1 MSMCSF
7 VTIPCRFWVFTDFW
21 CKVLFVTTLHEK
33 QVRNWSLVQK
43 GYKGQT
49 RRESGTQ
56 EEVKKKKGTGWD
68 RDERWVGFRIMR
80 LFVCVALLQS
90 SPWALLVSII
100 ASQVTASQPLSYSTH
115 VFAHILEGLALH
127 PNDFIPWIWLTT
139 CLFFFFCL
147 WFWMFIIN
155 LYKSSSGNCCF
166 FPSFLLLS
174 PFPLKLTCL

>member
-1 MSMCSF
+1 
-7 VTIPCRFWVFTDFW
+7 
-21 CKVLFVTTLHEK
+21 
-33 QVRNWSLVQK
+33 
-43 GYKGQT
+43 
-49 RRESGTQ
+49 
-56 EEVKKKKGTGWD
+56 
-68 RDERWVGFRIMR
+68 MR

-115 VFAHILEGLALH
+115 VFAHVLGGLALH

-166 FPSFLLLS
+166 FPLFSFSLPSLLS
-174 PFPLKLTCL
+174 SHAYKNNRYLIMVALLWNEKMASLHPAELKVCHSLCYIGKYAILDKSTMNATASLRRVAFNINTLSYVFI